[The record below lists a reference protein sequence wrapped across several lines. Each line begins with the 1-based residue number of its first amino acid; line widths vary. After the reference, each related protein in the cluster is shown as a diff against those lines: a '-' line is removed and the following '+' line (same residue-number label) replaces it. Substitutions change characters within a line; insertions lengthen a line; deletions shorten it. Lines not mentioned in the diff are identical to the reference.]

1 MSVDFFLRL
10 LPLLVLGG
18 FALVKSRLYSPRRMP
33 TIAAAVIACGALTRL
48 EVSPL
53 AKLAASSFLAMM
65 MVSRPAEFFQPPY
78 GLGMLIVIYGT
89 FLEPTIAA
97 YVMAKLSLGALPQNS
112 LFRLLSFATLV
123 LGAAGASHYF
133 W

>member
-1 MSVDFFLRL
+1 
-10 LPLLVLGG
+10 
-18 FALVKSRLYSPRRMP
+18 
-33 TIAAAVIACGALTRL
+33 
-48 EVSPL
+48 
-53 AKLAASSFLAMM
+53 MM

-123 LGAAGASHYF
+123 LGAAGRFTLLLVNSF
-133 W
+133 WVRQPIATAFLSTGQFFLETAVMAVLAMELHLWRTRSARLTAEKA